1 MRANGRLAG
10 RCFLFAVAACAGLS
24 AGCLSVGNIPPEVPD
39 ASVPIVDPVAA
50 NTSGFADPRYNDT
63 LPRELQKVTMPEYV
77 IEPPDIL
84 RIDLLRVTPP
94 PGYKIEAGDILFLQI
109 TYPGQTEPFAGEV
122 LVGPDGKINLGTTYG
137 GVVKVA
143 GLTVEDARKAVEQ
156 QALAANVKNP
166 KAQVSLTQSRALAQI
181 RGEYLVRPDG
191 TVGLGTYGSVR
202 LVGETLTQARAT
214 IEKHLSQYLTHP
226 EVAVD
231 VAAYNSKIY
240 YVIYDGGGR
249 GQQVVRLPITG
260 NDTVLDAVA
269 QLNGLSAVSSQHY
282 IWIARPSPANVGAEM
297 ILPVDWI
304 GITEHG
310 RTSTNYQLMP
320 GDRIFVKAHN
330 LVTIDNWVAML
341 VSPFERVFGVT
352 LLGQT
357 SVQTL
362 AHPSILGVGLNN
374 GNGTTTFIGR

>member
-1 MRANGRLAG
+1 MAEPA
-10 RCFLFAVAACAGLS
+10 AV
-24 AGCLSVGNIPPEVPD
+24 VN
-39 ASVPIVDPVAA
+39 ASMPNA
-50 NTSGFADPRYNDT
+50 SSFADPRYDDT

-94 PGYKIEAGDILFLQI
+94 PGYRIEAGDILFLQI

-137 GVVKVA
+137 GVVKVS
-143 GLTVEDARKAVEQ
+143 GLTVEQARVAVEK

-202 LVGETLTQARAT
+202 LVGQTLSQARAT
-214 IEKHLSQYLTHP
+214 IEKHLSTFLTNP

-260 NDTVLDAVA
+260 NDTVLDAIS
-269 QLNGLSAVSSQHY
+269 QLNGLSAVSSQHH
-282 IWIARPSPANVGAEM
+282 IWVARPSPANVGKEL

-304 GITEHG
+304 GITQSAS
-310 RTSTNYQLMP
+310 TATNYQLMP
-320 GDRIFVKAHN
+320 GDRIYVKAHN
-330 LVTIDNWVAML
+330 LVAVDNWVAML

-362 AHPSILGVGLNN
+362 AHPSILGVGINN
-374 GNGTTTFIGR
+374 NNAGTTTFIGR

>member
-1 MRANGRLAG
+1 MRSNRARAPGQYRL
-10 RCFLFAVAACAGLS
+10 LAVAACACLS
-24 AGCLSVGNIPPEVPD
+24 AGCVSMPQSTEMVD
-39 ASVPIVDPVAA
+39 ASNSQLQASA
-50 NTSGFADPRYNDT
+50 FADPRYNDT
-63 LPRELQKVTMPEYV
+63 LPRELQKMTMPEYM

-84 RIDLLRVTPP
+84 RIDLLRVIPP
-94 PGYKIEAGDILFLQI
+94 PGYKVEAGDILFLQI

-122 LVGPDGKINLGTTYG
+122 LVGPDGQINLGTTYG
-137 GVVKVA
+137 GVVKVS
-143 GLTVEDARKAVEQ
+143 GLTIDQAREAVER

-166 KAQVSLTQSRALAQI
+166 KAQLSLTQSRALAQI

-202 LVGETLTQARAT
+202 LVGQTLTQARAT
-214 IEKHLSQYLTHP
+214 IEKHLSQTLTHP

-260 NDTVLDAVA
+260 NDTVLDAVS
-269 QLNGLSAVSSQHY
+269 QLNGLSPVSSQHH
-282 IWIARPSPANVGAEM
+282 IWVARPSPSNVGTELV
-297 ILPVDWI
+297 LPVDWQ
-304 GITEHG
+304 GITESAS
-310 RTSTNYQLMP
+310 TSTNYQLMP
-320 GDRIFVKAHN
+320 GDRLYVKAN
-330 LVTIDNWVAML
+330 ALVTVDNWVGMIL
-341 VSPFERVFGVT
+341 SPVERVFGVA

-362 AHPSILGVGLNN
+362 RHPSILGVGQNN
-374 GNGTTTFIGR
+374 R

>member
-1 MRANGRLAG
+1 MRSHGPRAPGKSILIAM
-10 RCFLFAVAACAGLS
+10 AACACLS
-24 AGCLSVGNIPPEVPD
+24 AGCVSVAPPASEV
-39 ASVPIVDPVAA
+39 VDPTQTVARA
-50 NTSGFADPRYNDT
+50 SAFADPRYNDT
-63 LPRELQKVTMPEYV
+63 LPRELQKVTMPEYM

-122 LVGPDGKINLGTTYG
+122 LVGPDGQINLGTTYG
-137 GVVKVA
+137 GVVKVS
-143 GLTVEDARKAVEQ
+143 GLTVEQARDAVER

-191 TVGLGTYGSVR
+191 SVGLGTYGSVR
-202 LVGETLTQARAT
+202 LVGQTLTQARAT
-214 IEKHLSQYLTHP
+214 VEKHLAQFLTNP
-226 EVAVD
+226 EVSVD

-260 NDTVLDAVA
+260 NDTVLDAVS
-269 QLNGLSAVSSQHY
+269 QLNGLSPVSSQHH
-282 IWIARPSPANVGAEM
+282 IWVARPSPSNVGTELV
-297 ILPVDWI
+297 LPVDWH
-304 GITEHG
+304 GITETAQ
-310 RTSTNYQLMP
+310 TSTNYQLMP
-320 GDRIFVKAHN
+320 GDRLYVKAHT
-330 LVTIDNWVAML
+330 LITVDNWLAML
-341 VSPFERVFGVT
+341 ISPVERVFGVA

-362 AHPSILGVGLNN
+362 RHPSILGVGQQN
-374 GNGTTTFIGR
+374 R